1 VNGKEMIEKSDMVL
15 FTIGYEGKD
24 IKEYVQILEDNMVKV
39 VVDVRRNPISRKY
52 GFSKTRMREMLASEG
67 IDYIH
72 LPKLGI
78 ESERRRSL
86 KTRADYNVLF
96 LWYENEVLDR
106 EKVSLGEIINR
117 ISSDKRVALT
127 CFESDPTFCHRSKV
141 SKKIFEMASA
151 RLKLVHL

>member
-1 VNGKEMIEKSDMVL
+1 MTEKSNMIL

-24 IKEYVQILEDNMVKV
+24 IEEYVQVLEENMVKV

-52 GFSKTRMREMLASEG
+52 GFSKTRMRETLASEG

-78 ESERRRSL
+78 ESARRRSL
-86 KTRADYNVLF
+86 KTRADYNALF
-96 LWYENEVLDR
+96 IWYEKEVLDK
-106 EKVSLGEIINR
+106 EKIALGEIIER

-127 CFESDPTFCHRSKV
+127 CFEADPTLCHRSKV
-141 SKKIFEMASA
+141 LERISKIATAS
-151 RLKLVHL
+151 LKLVHL

>member
-1 VNGKEMIEKSDMVL
+1 MTEKSDMIL

-24 IKEYVQILEDNMVKV
+24 IAEYVQVLEENMVKV

-52 GFSKTRMREMLASEG
+52 GFSKTRMRELLAFEG

-72 LPKLGI
+72 LPALGI

-86 KTRADYNVLF
+86 KTRADYNALF
-96 LWYENEVLDR
+96 IWYENEVLDK
-106 EKVSLGEIINR
+106 EKISLGEIIDR

-127 CFESDPTFCHRSKV
+127 CFEADPTLCHRSKV
-141 SKKIFEMASA
+141 SERISEITTAS
-151 RLKLVHL
+151 LKLIHL

>member
-1 VNGKEMIEKSDMVL
+1 MAEESDMIL

-24 IKEYVQILEDNMVKV
+24 IDEYIQVLEANMVKV

-78 ESERRRSL
+78 ESVRRRSL
-86 KTRADYNVLF
+86 KTRADYDALF
-96 LWYENEVLDR
+96 IWYENEVLDK
-106 EKVSLGEIINR
+106 EKVALGEIIER

-127 CFESDPTFCHRSKV
+127 CFEADPSLCHRSKV
-141 SKKIFEMASA
+141 FERISEIAKAS
-151 RLKLVHL
+151 LKLVHL

>member
-1 VNGKEMIEKSDMVL
+1 MTDKSSMIL

-24 IKEYVQILEDNMVKV
+24 IEEYVQVLEENMVKV

-78 ESERRRSL
+78 ESARRRSL
-86 KTRADYNVLF
+86 KTRADYNALF
-96 LWYENEVLDR
+96 LWYEKEVLDK
-106 EKVSLGEIINR
+106 EKIALGEIIER

-127 CFESDPTFCHRSKV
+127 CFEADPTLCHRSKV
-141 SKKIFEMASA
+141 LERISEIASSG
-151 RLKLVHL
+151 LKLIHL

>member
-1 VNGKEMIEKSDMVL
+1 MTEKSNMIL

-24 IKEYVQILEDNMVKV
+24 IEEYVQVLEENMVKV

-52 GFSKTRMREMLASEG
+52 GFSKTRMRETLASEG

-78 ESERRRSL
+78 ESARRRSL
-86 KTRADYNVLF
+86 KTRADYNALF
-96 LWYENEVLDR
+96 LWYEKEVLDK
-106 EKVSLGEIINR
+106 EKIALGEIIER

-127 CFESDPTFCHRSKV
+127 CFEADPTLCHRSKV
-141 SKKIFEMASA
+141 LERISEIASSG
-151 RLKLVHL
+151 LKLIHL